1 MKSNFRLQYQLISN
15 ITGETFSI
23 GDTVKLE
30 TDNPHRVFCGTIE
43 SFPSGCVKIKDK
55 TEHLINITN
64 ILNMLKVSRRVYVL
78 MEMENRRSSYCQY
91 DVMGVAISK
100 DKAIEWVSR
109 NQEVRMYKETKELL
123 Y

>member
-1 MKSNFRLQYQLISN
+1 MKNKFKLRYQLVDN
-15 ITGETFSI
+15 QTGEAINI

-30 TDNPHRVFCGTIE
+30 TNNPHRVFCGTIE

-55 TEHLINITN
+55 TEYTINIHN
-64 ILNMLKVSRRVYVL
+64 ILNIVKVSRRVYVL
-78 MEMENRRSSYCQY
+78 MEMESRRSSYCQY

-109 NQEVRMYKETKELL
+109 NPEVRMYRETKELL

>member
-30 TDNPHRVFCGTIE
+30 TDNLHRVFCGTIE
-43 SFPSGCVKIKDK
+43 SFPSGYVKIKDK

-64 ILNMLKVSRRVYVL
+64 ILNMLKVSRRVYIL
-78 MEMENRRSSYCQY
+78 MEMENKRSSYCQY

-109 NQEVRMYKETKELL
+109 NPEVRMYKETKELL